1 MSSNVDN
8 FCLTGFFNEKDEDVE
23 DKTSKQLLEIE
34 DGNVD
39 LVILL
44 GFDQDIYSDEVKY
57 RNETNLKNY
66 RT

>member
-44 GFDQDIYSDEVKY
+44 GFD
-57 RNETNLKNY
+57 
-66 RT
+66 